1 MVGAEVPITPPV
13 RGAAPGPAGGSAVNL
28 REGRGQ
34 PAVIA
39 GVKVPAVAER
49 PPVVPVTAGCPLV
62 VPADDVWHQ
71 QVIPDEILVQLRI
84 LVLSVAAH
92 LAVIQ
97 LRDDG
102 RGRLHSVRAGFPWR
116 DRDGD
121 RLTCLA
127 AEPAPLPAKGAR
139 DTRRA
144 TCRVVPHA
152 SRVRHLGHPVPV
164 ALILPPLWFPNI
176 RRLPKA
182 RRVRV
187 KVFIFAFKPFRV
199 VSPLSRHSGLQVDH
213 LEFLL
218 RQSLLQ
224 PLQVAFTRLQLRLDV
239 LYRVQVHSGHFS
251 VGKFIFPVF
260 CEFLLFPHID
270 VHTGVLYAT
279 VREKCSSYVFCVF
292 FGSSGDASMNLPLLL

>member
-13 RGAAPGPAGGSAVNL
+13 RGATPGPPGGSAVNL

-49 PPVVPVTAGCPLV
+49 PSVVPVTAGRPLA

-92 LAVIQ
+92 LAVIR
-97 LRDDG
+97 LGDDG
-102 RGRLHSVRAGFPWR
+102 RGHFPWR

-127 AEPAPLPAKGAR
+127 AEPAPLPAEGAR
-139 DTRRA
+139 DARRA
-144 TCRVVPHA
+144 TRRVVPHA
-152 SRVRHLGHPVPV
+152 SRVGHLGRPVPV
-164 ALILPPLWFPNI
+164 ALIVPPRRFPNI

-182 RRVRV
+182 RHVRV

-199 VSPLSRHSGLQVDH
+199 VSPLSRHGGLQVDH

-239 LYRVQVHSGHFS
+239 LHRVQVHSGHFT
-251 VGKFIFPVF
+251 VRKFIPPVF
-260 CEFLLFPHID
+260 CEFLLFPHD
-270 VHTGVLYAT
+270 RRSHRSLLVRHSRREMFQANCSASSSAVRAT
-279 VREKCSSYVFCVF
+279 RLSTFLSS
-292 FGSSGDASMNLPLLL
+292 SESEE